1 MEKLLTF
8 GYPYVDIVLL
18 VVIFVLMI
26 VVAIWG
32 FRDPNEKLVTTFVA
46 TRTDEVSCEIR
57 AASLI
62 SGISKERFCKLVDF
76 LVIRSYKRTNLKSFW
91 QNTINLGKKLSK

>member
-1 MEKLLTF
+1 MTF

-26 VVAIWG
+26 VLAIWG

-46 TRTDEVSCEIR
+46 TRTDEVSCEFR

-62 SGISKERFCKLVDF
+62 SGISKERFCRLVDF
-76 LVIRSYKRTNLKSFW
+76 LIFRLIKE
-91 QNTINLGKKLSK
+91 QN